1 MNRIAG
7 TGSSSTADGRHVDR
21 TPIRTGSGQ
30 KVQQATVP
38 AHVSTVR
45 AKPSLASPDLLRA
58 RLTAW
63 RQTESTRIPDS
74 KTAGEFI
81 DVVGMATLY
90 PVSSE
95 IPNLYHAYMG
105 DPNAATDSR
114 HDSPSGHVYTW
125 RWELGGRGAAFYS
138 SIVRKRPTWVSW
150 KLLPAALRLF
160 AEPRTPDEL
169 WDLGV
174 ISKEAYQVAHALD
187 GSEEPLT
194 TAELRRAADFP
205 TGKDQRTAYLKAVE
219 ELESRLLLAKVFIG
233 DGTEMG
239 HALVANR
246 YRTESEEADRL
257 SHEEALD
264 RFLGQY
270 LPHAV
275 YVEPFTL
282 ARHLKLPED
291 RLLPA
296 LERLVGSGKAH
307 RLDHAEEKLPLYAW
321 N

>member
-1 MNRIAG
+1 M
-7 TGSSSTADGRHVDR
+7 
-21 TPIRTGSGQ
+21 
-30 KVQQATVP
+30 
-38 AHVSTVR
+38 STVQTK
-45 AKPSLASPDLLRA
+45 ASVVSPDLHRA

-63 RQTESTRIPDS
+63 RQTESARIPDS
-74 KTAGEFI
+74 SAAGEFI
-81 DVVGMATLY
+81 DLVGFATLY

-105 DPNAATDSR
+105 DPTAATDSR

-150 KLLPAALRLF
+150 EILPSALRLF

-205 TGKDQRTAYLKAVE
+205 TGTDQREADLKAVE
-219 ELESRLLLAKVFIG
+219 ELETRLLLAKVFIG

-246 YRTESEEADRL
+246 YRKESEEADRL
-257 SHEEALD
+257 THEEALD
-264 RFLGQY
+264 RFLSQY
-270 LPHAV
+270 LFPAA

-291 RLLPA
+291 QLLPA
-296 LERLVGSGKAH
+296 LERMVRCGKAH

>member
-1 MNRIAG
+1 MDSIAG
-7 TGSSSTADGRHVDR
+7 TGSCPTADGGDIDR
-21 TPIRTGSGQ
+21 ARIRTGSRRQAHEAKVHGRMSTGQ
-30 KVQQATVP
+30 T
-38 AHVSTVR
+38 
-45 AKPSLASPDLLRA
+45 KPSVVSHDLLRA

-74 KTAGEFI
+74 STGGKFI

-150 KLLPAALRLF
+150 ELLPAALRLF

-187 GSEEPLT
+187 GSDQPLT

-205 TGKDQRTAYLKAVE
+205 TGKDQRAAYLKAIE
-219 ELESRLLLAKVFIG
+219 ELETRLLLAKVFMG

-246 YRTESEEADRL
+246 YRKQSEEADRL

-264 RFLGQY
+264 RFLSQY

-275 YVEPFTL
+275 YIEPFTL

-296 LERLVGSGKAH
+296 LERLVRSGEAH
-307 RLDHAEEKLPLYAW
+307 RLDHSEEKLPLYAW